1 MTPQGAAKRG
11 RRASLA
17 IRAVDKP
24 PTDVSEL
31 TPEDAER
38 LIFFERIFFELDDDG
53 NGFITSEEV
62 ASLLAFTALD
72 MSAAERKAVIRQN
85 DIECFD
91 GKLSRK
97 EFLSLCVNVMWGMT
111 VDQLSG
117 SLENYKSLKEVKSKR
132 VSSKWRNIAN
142 QIDRRSR
149 FWFPF
154 WYFTGIFFIYCLE
167 FDDKYTNATQ
177 PMFDKL
183 SGASIKVRVPDAF
196 GRVLWFFIWPW
207 GVGLAVATI
216 ITVLCMS
223 ALAKYSFMMQQA
235 SVLRAM
241 MRSGSVHP
249 AAAPSAA
256 SAPANVAP
264 STPSGTRSTTV
275 PEWPPP
281 ASQAD

>member
-1 MTPQGAAKRG
+1 M
-11 RRASLA
+11 A

-72 MSAAERKAVIRQN
+72 MSAAERKAVILQN

-132 VSSKWRNIAN
+132 V
-142 QIDRRSR
+142 
-149 FWFPF
+149 
-154 WYFTGIFFIYCLE
+154 
-167 FDDKYTNATQ
+167 
-177 PMFDKL
+177 
-183 SGASIKVRVPDAF
+183 
-196 GRVLWFFIWPW
+196 
-207 GVGLAVATI
+207 
-216 ITVLCMS
+216 
-223 ALAKYSFMMQQA
+223 
-235 SVLRAM
+235 
-241 MRSGSVHP
+241 
-249 AAAPSAA
+249 
-256 SAPANVAP
+256 
-264 STPSGTRSTTV
+264 
-275 PEWPPP
+275 
-281 ASQAD
+281 